1 MRPALTRTTSRV
13 NSLVAGF
20 LLTCIFSLSFYSPL
34 RFHASVWV
42 CPGTPVLYYLDFGG
56 LRILASDKRETT
68 DSSPPSQIMCVTE
81 IDPSLPNARPKRAR
95 EAEKTSTSFSPQP
108 SHERSPPLPAL
119 L

>member
-34 RFHASVWV
+34 RFHASVLE
-42 CPGTPVLYYLDFGG
+42 CPGTPVLYTLDFGG
-56 LRILASDKRETT
+56 LRIRGSEKRETT
-68 DSSPPSQIMCVTE
+68 DSSPPSQLMCVTG
-81 IDPSLPNARPKRAR
+81 IDPSLPNARPKLTR
-95 EAEKTSTSFSPQP
+95 EAAKTSASFLSRP

-119 L
+119 P